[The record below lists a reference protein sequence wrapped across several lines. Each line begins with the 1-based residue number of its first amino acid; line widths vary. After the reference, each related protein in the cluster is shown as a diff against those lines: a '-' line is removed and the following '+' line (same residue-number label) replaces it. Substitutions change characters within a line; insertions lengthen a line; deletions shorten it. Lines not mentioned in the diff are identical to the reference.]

1 MKTDDLISFLAT
13 GATAV
18 PANTVRRSF
27 ILALGCGALGAF
39 FVMAILFGI
48 RHDLIQ
54 AMSEWLFWLKL
65 VFAGSLALAGGI
77 ATNRL
82 GRPGAR
88 LDQIWMAL
96 ITPVIVVWIA
106 SAVALIMADPV
117 QRDDLIF
124 GITWKSCPFNIALI
138 SLPFLMTMFWVMR
151 QLAPT
156 HLRLAG
162 ASAGLLAG
170 SLGTMVYA
178 LHCPESAIPFV
189 GIWYVL
195 GIAIPTLIGALLG
208 PRTLKW

>member
-18 PANTVRRSF
+18 PTDTARRSF
-27 ILALGCGALGAF
+27 FLALGCGALGAF
-39 FVMAILFGI
+39 FVMVILFGI
-48 RHDLIQ
+48 RRDLLQ

-65 VFAGSLALAGGI
+65 VFAGSLALSGGI
-77 ATNRL
+77 STNRL

-88 LDQIWMAL
+88 LERIWIAL
-96 ITPVIVVWIA
+96 VTPVIVVWIA
-106 SAVALIMADPV
+106 SSVMLFMADPV
-117 QRDDLIF
+117 QRSELIL
-124 GITWKSCPFNIALI
+124 GTTWKSCPFNIALI
-138 SLPFLMTMFWVMR
+138 SLPLLMAMFWAMR

-156 HLRLAG
+156 HLRRAG

-195 GIAIPTLIGALLG
+195 GIAISTLVGALLG
-208 PRTLKW
+208 PRILKW